1 MRLELFC
8 TTVPL
13 LPLHESAAPG
23 RVEELF
29 ASIAA
34 EGYAGVEIQV
44 SQILLIGK
52 SRFVEAMKASN
63 LRFMGKVY
71 SSGGPGASPFEAGF
85 SETHPKPGPSVD
97 EHLAVWEASVRECC
111 EPAELRERLVSISS
125 QSGRDFFYRNNGVE
139 ADRFLSRALAVEK
152 EIGVRIVHET
162 HRHRLLFAPFLAAAA
177 VERFPEIH
185 LLGDLS
191 HYAVVC
197 EANCGDSE
205 LEAAVECFL
214 ENVRHVHLRVGFAE
228 GPQVRDPRA
237 PDAAS
242 QLAGHARWWA
252 KVWTRAFNR
261 GDSVVTA
268 TPEFLLPPYAREGD
282 DITAANAFM
291 AQYARGLFDA
301 CMLDAA
307 AGPSLSPGANVE
319 RFIEKGQ

>member
-1 MRLELFC
+1 MRLELYC

-29 ASIAA
+29 KVIAA
-34 EGYAGVEIQV
+34 EGYSGVEIQV

-52 SRFVEAMKASN
+52 SRFIAALEASK

-85 SETHPKPGPSVD
+85 ESHPRPGQSVD

-139 ADRFLSRALAVEK
+139 ADRFFSRALEIEK
-152 EIGVRIVHET
+152 EIGVRVVHET
-162 HRHRLLFAPFLAAAA
+162 HRHRLLFAPFLAASA
-177 VERFPEIH
+177 VERFPEIR

-197 EANCGDSE
+197 EANCGDAE
-205 LEAAVECFL
+205 LEAAVEGIV
-214 ENVRHVHLRVGFAE
+214 ESVRHVHLRVGYAE

-237 PDAAS
+237 PDAAG

-252 KVWTRAFNR
+252 KVWARAHRR
-261 GDSVVTA
+261 GDAVVTA

-282 DITAANAFM
+282 DITSANAFM
-291 AQYARGLFDA
+291 ANYARGLFDA

-307 AGPSLSPGANVE
+307 ADAPLAPGANVE